1 MNIEQYKQIA
11 NNILI
16 AEFMQLEQNDGC
28 FLYDAQIGT
37 EYFTAECLEYNDNWN
52 WLMDVVEKIEQNEL
66 IDIDILQYGT
76 IIRTEHKDI
85 VNNVADTSFNNK
97 IEHTYDAV
105 IKYIKQISYDKSIR

>member
-16 AEFMQLEQNDGC
+16 AEFMQLEQNDDC
-28 FLYDAQIGT
+28 YIYDAQIGT
-37 EYFTAECLEYNDNWN
+37 EHIKAECLEYDENWN
-52 WLMDVVEKIEQNEL
+52 WLMNVVERIEQNEL
-66 IDIDILQYGT
+66 IDVDILQYGT

-85 VNNVADTSFNNK
+85 VNNVANISFTNK

-105 IKYIKQISYDKSIR
+105 IKYIKQI